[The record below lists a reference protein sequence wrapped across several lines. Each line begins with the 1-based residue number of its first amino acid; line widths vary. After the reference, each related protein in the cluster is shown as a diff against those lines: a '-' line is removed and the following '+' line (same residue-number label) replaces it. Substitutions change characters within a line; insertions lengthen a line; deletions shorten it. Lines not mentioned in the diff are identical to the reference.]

1 MAPGNIR
8 FGTIHQDWLLAAGD
22 GHFREAVL
30 PLIYERLAD
39 SLDARQAYWMVVPGY
54 LIIALYALWG
64 HKIRTK
70 GSRETAAPHPPAR
83 DERLDAIDM

>member
-1 MAPGNIR
+1 
-8 FGTIHQDWLLAAGD
+8 
-22 GHFREAVL
+22 
-30 PLIYERLAD
+30 
-39 SLDARQAYWMVVPGY
+39 MVVPGY